1 MILIENYKKYLQA
14 MKLDKHNQIKSFAEL
29 HCDDD
34 VTLSRIELNIID
46 IFEQMFSVSEKK
58 AMSGGNAPLQ
68 TLHDTFLGYFDKI
81 PSNWHLQLEQCQKF
95 GDEEGAFKE
104 NLKINQANM
113 LKKTFIK
120 MYEEAQHETK

>member
-46 IFEQMFSVSEKK
+46 IFEQMFNASEKK
-58 AMSGGNAPLQ
+58 ALSGNAPLQ

-104 NLKINQANM
+104 NLKINQANS

>member
-46 IFEQMFSVSEKK
+46 IFEQMFNASEKK
-58 AMSGGNAPLQ
+58 ALSGNAPLQ

>member
-1 MILIENYKKYLQA
+1 MILIENYKKCLQA

-46 IFEQMFSVSEKK
+46 IFEQMFNASEKK
-58 AMSGGNAPLQ
+58 ALSGNAPLQ

-104 NLKINQANM
+104 NLKINQANS

-120 MYEEAQHETK
+120 MYEEVNHETK